1 MNGINY
7 NYNIL
12 KKREVVN
19 VENNKASLVYNIG
32 LDIGTSS
39 VGWAVTDEDNKI
51 MQFRKKNMHGA
62 RLFEQAVSAE
72 KRRIARGTR
81 RRYARRRQRL
91 IWLREILS
99 EIVLEQDKNF
109 FVRMDEHY
117 LWAQDK
123 SYLSK
128 DETKSVTGGDYLFN
142 DKDFTDVDYYKQ
154 YRTIY
159 HLRKKLMYADEK
171 MDIRLV
177 YLAIHHIIKYR
188 GNFLYQGEN
197 VTVNSN
203 ISGNL
208 EELFMLLQETVLPDY
223 SLEQINIKEIEDLLC
238 DKFLSKKD
246 KQKKLK
252 LILNKGLKEEDK
264 VKIDALVDSIL
275 GYKSS
280 YSNLFIDYNLLE
292 DGKKIELSFTDK
304 EFETKVEN
312 IKQSLGETYYIVEL
326 CQKIYS
332 AVILNDMLKGQE
344 SLSEAMCSLY
354 AKHGEDLRYLKKM
367 FLKYKTDKNED
378 KIKEFFKK
386 EEESSSYARYIKDG
400 SCDKVAGLYQS
411 IKKMCEELKI
421 PANDHDYIYCLK
433 EMKKES
439 FLDKINSKNNVAIP
453 YQLHLYE
460 LEKIIDN
467 QGRYYP
473 LLLENKDKIVSLLRF
488 RIPYYV
494 GPLNNHSKRYWV
506 VRTSEKIYPWN
517 FDQVVDREQS
527 ATNFIYEM
535 TNFCTYLNKKKVLPK
550 NSLLYSKYELFN
562 ELNKIRVNGNFL
574 EGDIKHKVVQELFFK
589 HKKVSEKT
597 LATYLNSCGYKV
609 DNIRGFQKDKEFA
622 SSLGVYIDFIK
633 ILKDSNLDFN
643 KMSYEEKMRIIE
655 NNYNMIEDCIK
666 WITVFEDKEILP
678 KKIKKEYP
686 TLEDRKIKAISS
698 LRYSGWG
705 RLSRE
710 LLQGIYGSLPDE
722 DNVTVIHVL
731 EKTNKNFMEIISDK
745 QMGFASIIEEERDKN
760 VEDIYNLIDKLAGSP
775 AIKKGI
781 RQSVKLVEEIVKIQG
796 CTPKNIFIEFAR
808 SDEQSKRTVS
818 RENAIL
824 NMYNKF
830 KEENSEDKD
839 IKESQAHLT
848 KELEAQKNISN
859 NRKLYLYFL
868 QHGKCLY
875 SGEALDISNLELY
888 EIDHIIPQS
897 YMYDNSIDNTVLVKK
912 ELNQCKGDSL
922 VLSRDVIRKMLP
934 YWQKLNKSGLMSDK
948 KFYNLKRANF
958 NEGDQ
963 ERFLNRQLV
972 ETRQIIKHVA
982 NLLNDYYPDTKVV
995 AIKSALISDYRKQY
1009 KLPKLRDINDYHH
1022 AHDAFLASVIG
1033 SFIFKIFPKYE
1044 GEFVYGEF
1052 LKKYNAKAKE
1062 KNKYGFIVSAMQY
1075 DFERDGYKW
1084 NAQEQIDN
1092 VIKTLNYKGCNIT
1105 KKVELPLSEGYYDMT
1120 LTKYS
1125 EKTSNLLPIKK
1136 GLSTKRYGGYK
1147 SIKSVYSVIIKHEGK
1162 IKLVNMPT
1170 CVYDKIKNGHISA
1183 KEYLISVYPGCEVVK
1198 SKILK
1203 NQVVYLG
1210 KHLFTLASYQE
1221 LTNFTQ
1227 IILSLDEMRKVSLL
1241 NNKLNSDIED
1251 TDELFKEVI
1260 NIWHDKVSRF
1270 YESFK
1275 KGADKIKKF
1284 IDEMN
1289 IKELPREKRKSLLSG
1304 IFKVTSVS
1312 SGGVDFKKNF
1322 DSSLPSDLGRRQKKG
1337 GVSLDEVTF
1346 VDQSITGL
1354 FSRKYKL

>member
-7 NYNIL
+7 IYNIL
-12 KKREVVN
+12 KKLGVVN
-19 VENNKASLVYNIG
+19 VETNKTSLGYNIG
-32 LDIGTSS
+32 LDIGVTS
-39 VGWAVTDEDNKI
+39 VGWAVTDEYNNI
-51 MQFRKKNMHGA
+51 MQFRKKNMHGV
-62 RLFEQAVSAE
+62 RLFEEGSTAKA
-72 KRRIARGTR
+72 RRLSRGTR

-91 IWLREILS
+91 IWLREIVS

-109 FVRMDEHY
+109 FVRMDEHH

-128 DETKSVTGGDYLFN
+128 EEQNSFIKGDYLFN
-142 DKDFTDVDYYKQ
+142 DRDFTDVDYYKQ

-159 HLRKKLMYADEK
+159 HLRRKLMYADEK

-177 YLAIHHIIKYR
+177 YLAMHHIIKYR

-203 ISGNL
+203 ISENL
-208 EELFMLLQETVLPDY
+208 EELFMLLQETVLPEY
-223 SLEQINIKEIEDLLC
+223 SSKQINIKEIEDLLC
-238 DKFLSKKD
+238 EKLLSKKS
-246 KQKKLK
+246 KQEKLELILSKGLNKEDKLK
-252 LILNKGLKEEDK
+252 
-264 VKIDALVDSIL
+264 VKAIVEAII
-275 GYKSS
+275 GYTAN

-292 DGKKIELSFTDK
+292 EGKDVKLSFTDK
-304 EFETKVEN
+304 EFEAKVEN
-312 IKQSLGETYYIVEL
+312 IKQSLGEVYYIVEL

-332 AVILNDMLKGQE
+332 AIILNDILKGQE

-354 AKHGEDLRYLKKM
+354 AKHGEDLRRLKTL
-367 FLKYKTDKNED
+367 FLKYKTSTNED
-378 KIKEFFKK
+378 KIKAFFRKDEK
-386 EEESSSYARYIKDG
+386 SVSNYVRYMKDG
-400 SCDKVAGLYQS
+400 GCDKINDLYKS
-411 IKKMCEELKI
+411 IENLCKELKI
-421 PANDHDYIYCLK
+421 PDNDPDYRYCLEEMEK
-433 EMKKES
+433 EK
-439 FLDKINSKNNVAIP
+439 FLDRINSKNNVAIP

-460 LEKIIDN
+460 LEEIIDN

-473 LLLENKDKIVSLLRF
+473 LLLENKDKIISLLKF

-506 VRTSEKIYPWN
+506 VRTSGKIYPWN

-527 ATNFIYEM
+527 ATKFIYKM
-535 TNFCTYLNKKKVLPK
+535 TNDCTYLSAYKVLPK

-562 ELNKIRVNGNFL
+562 ELNKIRVNDKL
-574 EGDIKHKVVQELFFK
+574 LVGDIKQKIVRDLFLVY
-589 HKKVSEKT
+589 KKVSEKT
-597 LATYLNSCGYKV
+597 LAIYLKNYGYKV
-609 DNIRGFQKDKEFA
+609 GNIRGFQKDKEFA

-633 ILKDSNLDFN
+633 ILKDDNLDFN
-643 KMSYEEKMRIIE
+643 KMSYNDKMRIIE
-655 NNYNMIEDCIK
+655 NNYDMIEDCIK

-710 LLQGIYGSLPDE
+710 LLQGIYGSLPKKDK
-722 DNVTVIHVL
+722 VTIIDVL
-731 EKTNKNFMEIISDK
+731 EETNHNFMEIINDK
-745 QMGFASIIEEERDKN
+745 QMGFASIIEEEREKN
-760 VEDIYNLIDKLAGSP
+760 VEDIYKLIDKLAGSP

-781 RQSVKLVEEIVKIQG
+781 RQSVKLVEEIVKIKG
-796 CTPKNIFIEFAR
+796 YAPKNIFIEFAR
-808 SDEQSKRTVS
+808 SDEPSKRTVS
-818 RENAIL
+818 RETAIL
-824 NMYNKF
+824 NMYKKF

-839 IKESQAHLT
+839 VKDSQAHLT
-848 KELEAQKNISN
+848 KELKAQKNISN
-859 NRKLYLYFL
+859 NRKLHLYFL

-922 VLSRDVIRKMLP
+922 VLSGDIIQKMIP

-958 NEGDQ
+958 TENDQ

-982 NLLNDYYPDTKVV
+982 NLLNDCYPDTKVV
-995 AIKSALISDYRKQY
+995 AIKSALVSDYRKQY

-1033 SFIFKIFPKYE
+1033 NFILKVFPKYE

-1075 DFERDGYKW
+1075 DFEISGYKW
-1084 NAQEQIDN
+1084 NAQMQIDN

-1105 KKVELPLSEGYYDMT
+1105 KKLEVALSGGYYNVNPVKPKD
-1120 LTKYS
+1120 
-1125 EKTSNLLPIKK
+1125 NLLPRKR
-1136 GLSTKRYGGYK
+1136 GLEPSLYGGYDGERKAYFVAVVDGKKKNLVGIPIYVFDKIRSKQITEKEYIRSILPK
-1147 SIKSVYSVIIKHEGK
+1147 SIILRSNIFKNQLIEWDGFKCTIASHEELTNATQLVLTIDEARKFINMKQSKDEIEKSRLANEFMTLWLEKATNLYSFYENDIKTVVDFFGK
-1162 IKLVNMPT
+1162 GYFDSL
-1170 CVYDKIKNGHISA
+1170 CASE
-1183 KEYLISVYPGCEVVK
+1183 KERFID
-1198 SKILK
+1198 KILK
-1203 NQVVYLG
+1203 LSI
-1210 KHLFTLASYQE
+1210 ASPA
-1221 LTNFTQ
+1221 
-1227 IILSLDEMRKVSLL
+1227 R
-1241 NNKLNSDIED
+1241 
-1251 TDELFKEVI
+1251 
-1260 NIWHDKVSRF
+1260 
-1270 YESFK
+1270 
-1275 KGADKIKKF
+1275 
-1284 IDEMN
+1284 
-1289 IKELPREKRKSLLSG
+1289 
-1304 IFKVTSVS
+1304 
-1312 SGGVDFKKNF
+1312 
-1322 DSSLPSDLGRRQKKG
+1322 SDLREFSRDGLALSTRFGRRTIKIN
-1337 GVSLDEVTF
+1337 LDKVTF